1 MLDVETNALKSK
13 EEDLLSASI
22 CKSDD
27 GGEYVRFLPLD
38 FNREVYAT
46 EINGIIQAVLEGE
59 QHLTLDEVDRIFD
72 EFEFDRR
79 TVLRHGALDPPGSS
93 ATTLTGTGSR
103 GSSDRGSSG
112 SRPSG

>member
-13 EEDLLSASI
+13 EDDLLSASI
-22 CKSDD
+22 YKSDD

-38 FNREVYAT
+38 FNRDVYAT

-79 TVLRHGALDPPGSS
+79 TVLHYGSFDPRSI
-93 ATTLTGTGSR
+93 AATLTGTGPR
-103 GSSDRGSSG
+103 GSSDRGFSG
-112 SRPSG
+112 GCPSG

>member
-38 FNREVYAT
+38 FNRDVYAI

-79 TVLRHGALDPPGSS
+79 TVLRHGALDPPVHPR
-93 ATTLTGTGSR
+93 LL
-103 GSSDRGSSG
+103 
-112 SRPSG
+112 